1 MERWEKPNLKPRGT
15 VHHLHTHVIQAGTKN
30 VHKQRTPEF
39 FPLVSE
45 DTQFYDH
52 EFFFVEH
59 N

>member
-15 VHHLHTHVIQAGTKN
+15 NYLHTHVIQAGTKN
-30 VHKQRTPEF
+30 EHKQRTPEF
-39 FPLVSE
+39 LSLVSE
-45 DTQFYDH
+45 DTQFYD